1 MPLQDTFTLVLALV
15 SVLIVIRLLLPEILV
30 LLGRNPVQNG
40 MAGDSEDADLY
51 WPTRLDGDLYQEMIA
66 LGFRPLG
73 TYWEQM
79 PFMRRFEEFVLHR
92 PGEKCFGILYPNNQI
107 MPRRASFFTVFETG
121 GVAFTKNYSGGV
133 EVQEG
138 DFLAVG
144 ARTELVQD
152 LPPATAAGTHS
163 AWRML
168 LLAGAVGC
176 LMLTFMPVSHGSLTA
191 DQRLMARVMCGIA
204 ILGALSHVRP
214 VVNRPRREPRSE
226 DLDVRIPLAET
237 LARHRLNVDRL
248 LAQGQQAPARFDAD
262 EFIYTQQRYHAHPRL
277 RSQHQSS
284 MAWLLRAKLIVL
296 ALLPGVL
303 FARLGFQSALPWSAL
318 LVEGIIGL
326 FLRYACSSAT
336 VIHVLRLGRG
346 KRRA

>member
-1 MPLQDTFTLVLALV
+1 MPLQDTFTLVLAIV

-40 MAGDSEDADLY
+40 MAGGSEDADLY

-144 ARTELVQD
+144 ARTEPVQD

-168 LLAGAVGC
+168 LLAGAVGF

-237 LARHRLNVDRL
+237 LARHRLNVNRL
-248 LAQGQQAPARFDAD
+248 LAQGQQAPARFD
-262 EFIYTQQRYHAHPRL
+262 
-277 RSQHQSS
+277 
-284 MAWLLRAKLIVL
+284 
-296 ALLPGVL
+296 
-303 FARLGFQSALPWSAL
+303 
-318 LVEGIIGL
+318 
-326 FLRYACSSAT
+326 
-336 VIHVLRLGRG
+336 
-346 KRRA
+346 